1 MIFPTLIFNRS
12 PSLIDSCFQRTVKF
26 FTLYSPLSVLQT
38 ILTLVCLFLVFSMLC
53 FGVSPLLFSV
63 NCCKVFN
70 ANGMSSHDENF
81 VLLWH
86 ILSIS
91 IVKLLNK
98 NATLRHRTKQ
108 WKVEP
113 KTDKKVQVTLIL
125 LLNKLTY
132 HSFPLKK
139 CRSGFPR
146 NEPWHT

>member
-1 MIFPTLIFNRS
+1 MIQNVTHLLRERWGSKLIGFRMMFPTLIFNRS
-12 PSLIDSCFQRTVKF
+12 PSLIDSCFQRTVRF
-26 FTLYSPLSVLQT
+26 FTLHSPLSVLQT
-38 ILTLVCLFLVFSMLC
+38 ILIFVCLFFVFSMLC

-70 ANGMSSHDENF
+70 TNGMSSHDDNF

-108 WKVEP
+108 WKVVP
-113 KTDKKVQVTLIL
+113 KTDKKV
-125 LLNKLTY
+125 
-132 HSFPLKK
+132 
-139 CRSGFPR
+139 
-146 NEPWHT
+146 